1 MIIHSWLSEGFDRTG
16 AGRVTRAQMSQEL
29 AKAINVGL
37 FFYEQDLLSD
47 DEDEESWINCAGSS
61 ASENE
66 RTNVNIISQEDFA
79 KIRPSKKD
87 ANTPH
92 QRAPAPPPIKTKDS
106 AKGSTKSDVGVA
118 AKTNKMLDRD
128 LQDMEF
134 QVNKLCQTCNFI
146 QD

>member
-1 MIIHSWLSEGFDRTG
+1 MIIHFWLSEGFDRTG

-29 AKAINVGL
+29 AKAINDGL

-79 KIRPSKKD
+79 KIRPLKKD
-87 ANTPH
+87 VNTPH
-92 QRAPAPPPIKTKDS
+92 QRAPAPPPNKTKDS
-106 AKGSTKSDVGVA
+106 AKGATTTDVGVA
-118 AKTNKMLDRD
+118 AKASKMLDRE

-134 QVNKLCQTCNFI
+134 QVNKLIIKFI
-146 QD
+146 